1 MVEVPLAFALAGLVF
16 YTVLGGADFGA
27 GFWELAARGPGSG
40 EDRRHAHQAMG
51 PVWEANHVWLVFVLT
66 VVWTAYPIV
75 FSSIASTLAV
85 PLLIA
90 LVGIIVRGAAYALR
104 SVEHE
109 RFERGLLVLFSS
121 ASILAPLLLGMS
133 VGAIAAL
140 RVPPGNAAGNLIS
153 SWLNPTSAAVGVLA
167 VAAAAYTAS
176 VFLAADARRQGN
188 APLEDRFRRRALGAG
203 VVGGV
208 VAFAALGAL
217 SVDARHVF
225 DGLTS
230 GRGLPALVVSLV
242 AGSATLLLV
251 WRRRYEASRYTAAAA
266 VAAVIAG
273 WALAQ
278 LPQILRGVTLTEAA
292 ASYDTLV
299 SVTVAIIAGGAIVF
313 PCLALLFRLVLTGRF
328 DRPRQPEQPTA
339 AVAVVFRRGLL
350 GRSAL
355 ACFVVGF
362 GLTNVAD
369 AAWLHA
375 IGVPALL
382 LAVVLGFPAALPELQ
397 RVGSVRGPSR

>member
-1 MVEVPLAFALAGLVF
+1 LVDVPLAFALAGLVF

-27 GFWELAARGPGSG
+27 GFWELAARGRGAD
-40 EDRRHAHQAMG
+40 EDRRHAHRAIG

-75 FSSIASTLAV
+75 FSSITSTLAV

-90 LVGIIVRGAAYALR
+90 LIGIIVRGAAYALR

-109 RFERGLLVLFSS
+109 RFARGLLVLFAS
-121 ASILAPLLLGMS
+121 ASIVAPLMLGMS

-140 RVPPGNAAGNLIS
+140 RVPPGNAAGSPIS
-153 SWLNPTSAAVGVLA
+153 SWVNASSAAIGLLA
-167 VAAAAYTAS
+167 VAAAAYLAA

-188 APLEDRFRRRALGAG
+188 APLEERFRQRALGAG
-203 VVGGV
+203 VVGGI
-208 VAFAALGAL
+208 VALAALGAL
-217 SVDARHVF
+217 SIDARHVF
-225 DGLTS
+225 DGVTA

-242 AGSATLLLV
+242 AGATTLVLV

-278 LPQILRGVTLTEAA
+278 LPHVLRGLTLQQAA
-292 ASYDTLV
+292 APYDTLV
-299 SVTVAIIAGGAIVF
+299 SVTVAIVAGGAIVF

-328 DRPRQPEQPTA
+328 DRPPLPEQPSAA
-339 AVAVVFRRGLL
+339 AVVVFRRGLL
-350 GRSAL
+350 GRAAF

-362 GLTNVAD
+362 GLTNVANG
-369 AAWLHA
+369 ALLHA
-375 IGVPALL
+375 IGVSALL
-382 LAVVLGFPAALPELQ
+382 LTVVLGLPAAVPELR
-397 RVGSVRGPSR
+397 RVGPSP